1 MRAGAEAIPSGTI
14 VERAAKM
21 RAAFISIGQTPRV
34 DLVPE
39 LGTWIGPGLEIVE
52 FGALDAL
59 SSAEIESLAPRM
71 DEEHLVT
78 RLRDGSEVVVGKN
91 AIGDRV
97 QQILDEIDSEA
108 FDLSVLLCTGHLPS
122 LRARGMYLESQT
134 LVDHGVRAL
143 SGGADLLGVILPL
156 AEQEEQFDR
165 RPFAG
170 KTLRFSH
177 ASPYRLHRLEE
188 AARELAHADVIVMH
202 CIGYTKAQRQ
212 RVARMSGRPVLL
224 ARRLVAA
231 AIGQLV

>member
-1 MRAGAEAIPSGTI
+1 MH
-14 VERAAKM
+14 
-21 RAAFISIGQTPRV
+21 
-34 DLVPE
+34 
-39 LGTWIGPGLEIVE
+39 W
-52 FGALDAL
+52 
-59 SSAEIESLAPRM
+59 
-71 DEEHLVT
+71 
-78 RLRDGSEVVVGKN
+78 VGKN

-177 ASPYRLHRLEE
+177 ASPYRLHR
-188 AARELAHADVIVMH
+188 ARELAHADVIVMH